1 MPLTAAEQTVDIH
14 GYALREIRVREGRK
28 VAELAT
34 ALGCDRSYIARLE
47 LGHARR
53 VSRTFYY
60 KLCDELHVEDKRAL
74 LAAAPA
80 RDEAVA

>member
-1 MPLTAAEQTVDIH
+1 MTAPEQTVDIH

-28 VAELAT
+28 VAELAV
-34 ALGCDRSYIARLE
+34 ALECDRSYIARLE

-53 VSRTFYY
+53 VSRPFYY
-60 KLCDELHVEDKRAL
+60 KLCDELHIEDRRAL
-74 LAAAPA
+74 LANAPG